1 MLKHQLS
8 AVGRLAADPEARYT
22 PQGTAVANARVA
34 IEDGYWSTD
43 EGKWISRTIWA
54 TLTFWGNAAEAV
66 AERAHKGD
74 QIDFRASLVYDPE
87 TGGPKMFDGKKGKGT
102 KFEFRVTEFQVF
114 PKVGNSGAG
123 KQDDPETDV
132 PVGEEDEIPF

>member
-54 TLTFWGNAAEAV
+54 TLTFWGNAAEGPWPRRRT
-66 AERAHKGD
+66 RATKATSVPRWST
-74 QIDFRASLVYDPE
+74 I
-87 TGGPKMFDGKKGKGT
+87 PK
-102 KFEFRVTEFQVF
+102 
-114 PKVGNSGAG
+114 GAG
-123 KQDDPETDV
+123 RSAKIAIQLR
-132 PVGEEDEIPF
+132 

>member
-1 MLKHQLS
+1 MLKHQLF

-66 AERAHKGD
+66 SEKAHKGD

-102 KFEFRVTEFQVF
+102 KFEFRVNEFQLF
-114 PKVGNSGAG
+114 PKNGSAPSSV
-123 KQDDPETDV
+123 KEEDDDV
-132 PVGEEDEIPF
+132 PVGEEDQIPF